1 MKLTLLSKKNKS
13 KELQKTCISIKC
25 LFKGQKWN
33 GFYNTKNW
41 SIFKSFFFNLP
52 QNLVSK
58 LPSSPNV
65 FAKTKVASY
74 WNIKFK
80 DINFEFFET
89 SPEKILNIF
98 KGLSPFKV
106 AGIDNLTD
114 KFLKDGTDILV
125 RPISQLCN
133 LSIKLNLFQKLW
145 NWKTDPQN
153 YYLTLLHP
161 FYQEL
166 LKGLFL
172 TKHQNFWVKTKFCT
186 DFNPIFWKNYSTN
199 TYLGHLTDKITNE
212 FEQGLFTG
220 MILINLQKAFNT
232 TDYQILIKEMKHIY
246 RFFKNHNCL
255 GSILSWWTKI

>member
-1 MKLTLLSKKNKS
+1 MRNFCKKLRSKSSMKLTLLSKKNKS

-41 SIFKSFFFNLP
+41 FIFKSFFFNLP

-65 FAKTKVASY
+65 FAKIKVASY

-89 SPEKILNIF
+89 SPEKILNIL

-145 NWKTDPQN
+145 NWKSQTTFWRQN
-153 YYLTLLHP
+153 WPSKLLPYFTTPH
-161 FYQEL
+161 F
-166 LKGLFL
+166 
-172 TKHQNFWVKTKFCT
+172 
-186 DFNPIFWKNYSTN
+186 IKNYWKDYSWPN
-199 TYLGHLTDKITNE
+199 TRI
-212 FEQGLFTG
+212 FE
-220 MILINLQKAFNT
+220 
-232 TDYQILIKEMKHIY
+232 
-246 RFFKNHNCL
+246 
-255 GSILSWWTKI
+255 

>member
-89 SPEKILNIF
+89 SPEKILNIL

-161 FYQEL
+161 ILSRIIERIILDQTPE
-166 LKGLFL
+166 FL
-172 TKHQNFWVKTKFCT
+172 S
-186 DFNPIFWKNYSTN
+186 KN
-199 TYLGHLTDKITNE
+199 KI
-212 FEQGLFTG
+212 L
-220 MILINLQKAFNT
+220 
-232 TDYQILIKEMKHIY
+232 Y
-246 RFFKNHNCL
+246 RFQSHFLEKLFH
-255 GSILSWWTKI
+255 